1 MPKNF
6 IENWFKKKSWKLH
19 DHQIKMIESG
29 ALGLSTLL
37 IAPTGGGKTLAGFLP
52 SIIELNADPTNS
64 LHTIY
69 ISPLKALTVDV
80 ARNLLEPLSEMD
92 LKITVETR
100 TGDTPQSKRQRQR
113 KSPPNILLTT
123 PESLA
128 LLISYPDSS
137 TIFQELK
144 CIVIDELHALA
155 TTKRGDLL
163 SLALARLN
171 TWAPKAR
178 RVGLSATIPY
188 PEEMAEYLSCDQT
201 INPVQIIEA
210 KPTKKP
216 SVEILIGNSRLPW
229 SGHMGIYA
237 ADEIYSAILNH
248 ETSLIFVNTRAQAEL
263 VFQALWKVND
273 KNLAIAL
280 HHGSLSVEQ
289 RRIVE
294 NAMVKGA
301 LRAVVAT
308 SSLDLGIDWAAVDL
322 VIQIGAPKGVS
333 RLLQRIGRSN
343 HRLDEPS
350 KAILV
355 PANRFE
361 VLECQA
367 AFKSIL
373 DENLDGDILRQ
384 GGLDVLAQHIQG
396 VACSGPFDK
405 HVLFNEIRNASAYKH
420 LSLED
425 FNSVISFVCDGG
437 YALKTYDRYRRIK
450 LDDNDLYR
458 IVDSSTERR
467 YRMNVGTIVESTTL
481 KVKMRRGR
489 FLGEVEE
496 YFAQGLVPG
505 DTFIFAGR
513 LLTFE
518 GIRETTIEVS
528 PGRGETPKVPSYIG
542 GRLPLSSNL
551 AEGVRALLQNPSSWR
566 NLAAPVKEW
575 LERQEQLSTLPK
587 SDELLVEIFQRRRLF
602 YMVAYSFEGRNAHQT
617 LGMLLTRRMERSGT
631 QPLGF
636 VATDYAIAIWSLK
649 QPSNIKDLFDEDM
662 LGDDLENWMAES
674 TVLKRTFRDVAVI
687 AGLID
692 RRLPGHKKTGK
703 QVTFSSDL
711 IYDVLRK
718 YDPNHILLRATRA
731 DAARGFTD
739 IHRLGALLK
748 RIKTNIN
755 VKYLTKVSPLA
766 VPILLEIGRENVKG
780 SAIDSLL
787 DDAEEALI
795 SEGMAMQ

>member
-1 MPKNF
+1 MN
-6 IENWFKKKSWKLH
+6 
-19 DHQIKMIESG
+19 
-29 ALGLSTLL
+29 
-37 IAPTGGGKTLAGFLP
+37 
-52 SIIELNADPTNS
+52 
-64 LHTIY
+64 
-69 ISPLKALTVDV
+69 
-80 ARNLLEPLSEMD
+80 
-92 LKITVETR
+92 
-100 TGDTPQSKRQRQR
+100 DTQVK
-113 KSPPNILLTT
+113 
-123 PESLA
+123 
-128 LLISYPDSS
+128 
-137 TIFQELK
+137 
-144 CIVIDELHALA
+144 
-155 TTKRGDLL
+155 
-163 SLALARLN
+163 
-171 TWAPKAR
+171 
-178 RVGLSATIPY
+178 
-188 PEEMAEYLSCDQT
+188 
-201 INPVQIIEA
+201 IIEA
-210 KPTKKP
+210 AEIEFAERGFGGASIREITKRAG
-216 SVEILIGNSRLPW
+216 VNI
-229 SGHMGIYA
+229 A
-237 ADEIYSAILNH
+237 AINYH
-248 ETSLIFVNTRAQAEL
+248 FGT
-263 VFQALWKVND
+263 K
-273 KNLAIAL
+273 
-280 HHGSLSVEQ
+280 
-289 RRIVE
+289 
-294 NAMVKGA
+294 
-301 LRAVVAT
+301 
-308 SSLDLGIDWAAVDL
+308 
-322 VIQIGAPKGVS
+322 
-333 RLLQRIGRSN
+333 
-343 HRLDEPS
+343 
-350 KAILV
+350 
-355 PANRFE
+355 E
-361 VLECQA
+361 VL
-367 AFKSIL
+367 FK
-373 DENLDGDILRQ
+373 
-384 GGLDVLAQHIQG
+384 
-396 VACSGPFDK
+396 
-405 HVLFNEIRNASAYKH
+405 EIRNASAYKD
-420 LSLED
+420 LSVED

-450 LDDNDLYR
+450 LGDNDLYR
-458 IVDSSTERR
+458 IVDSSTARR

-481 KVKMRRGR
+481 RVKMRGGR

-513 LLTFE
+513 LLTFK

-551 AEGVRALLQNPSSWR
+551 AEGVRAVLQNPSSWR

-587 SDELLVEIFQRRRLF
+587 SEELLVEIFPRRKLF

-636 VATDYAIAIWSLK
+636 VSTDYAIAIWSLE
-649 QPSNIKDLFDEDM
+649 QPSNIEDLFDEDL
-662 LGDDLENWMAES
+662 LGDELENWMAES

-718 YDPNHILLRATRA
+718 YDPNHNLLRATRA

-780 SAIDSLL
+780 SAIEALL

-795 SEGMAMQ
+795 SEGMAIQ

>member
-1 MPKNF
+1 
-6 IENWFKKKSWKLH
+6 
-19 DHQIKMIESG
+19 
-29 ALGLSTLL
+29 
-37 IAPTGGGKTLAGFLP
+37 
-52 SIIELNADPTNS
+52 
-64 LHTIY
+64 
-69 ISPLKALTVDV
+69 
-80 ARNLLEPLSEMD
+80 
-92 LKITVETR
+92 
-100 TGDTPQSKRQRQR
+100 
-113 KSPPNILLTT
+113 
-123 PESLA
+123 
-128 LLISYPDSS
+128 
-137 TIFQELK
+137 
-144 CIVIDELHALA
+144 
-155 TTKRGDLL
+155 
-163 SLALARLN
+163 
-171 TWAPKAR
+171 
-178 RVGLSATIPY
+178 
-188 PEEMAEYLSCDQT
+188 
-201 INPVQIIEA
+201 
-210 KPTKKP
+210 
-216 SVEILIGNSRLPW
+216 
-229 SGHMGIYA
+229 
-237 ADEIYSAILNH
+237 
-248 ETSLIFVNTRAQAEL
+248 
-263 VFQALWKVND
+263 
-273 KNLAIAL
+273 
-280 HHGSLSVEQ
+280 
-289 RRIVE
+289 
-294 NAMVKGA
+294 MVKGA

-367 AFKSIL
+367 AFKSVL

-405 HVLFNEIRNASAYKH
+405 HVLFNEIRNASAYKD

-711 IYDVLRK
+711 IYEVLRK
-718 YDPNHILLRATRA
+718 YDPDHILLRATKA

>member
-1 MPKNF
+1 M
-6 IENWFKKKSWKLH
+6 
-19 DHQIKMIESG
+19 
-29 ALGLSTLL
+29 
-37 IAPTGGGKTLAGFLP
+37 
-52 SIIELNADPTNS
+52 ELNANPTNS

-80 ARNLLEPLSEMD
+80 ARNLLDPLSEMD

-100 TGDTPQSKRQRQR
+100 TGDTPQSKRQQQR

-128 LLISYPDSS
+128 LLISYPDSP

-155 TTKRGDLL
+155 PTKRGDLL
-163 SLALARLN
+163 SLALARLI
-171 TWAPKAR
+171 TWAPNAR

-188 PEEMAEYLSCDQT
+188 PAEMAEYLSCDQT

-237 ADEIYSAILNH
+237 VDEIYSAILNH

-273 KNLAIAL
+273 KNLAVAL

-361 VLECQA
+361 VLECEA
-367 AFKSIL
+367 AFQSVL

-405 HVLFNEIRNASAYKH
+405 QVLFNEIRKASPYKD

-649 QPSNIKDLFDEDM
+649 QPSNIEDLFDEDM

-766 VPILLEIGRENVKG
+766 VPILLEIGAENVKG
-780 SAIDSLL
+780 SAIEALL

-795 SEGMAMQ
+795 SEGMAIQ

>member
-6 IENWFKKKSWKLH
+6 IENWFKRKSWKLH
-19 DHQIKMIESG
+19 DHQIKMIQSG

-128 LLISYPDSS
+128 LLISYPDSA

-155 TTKRGDLL
+155 PTKRGDLL

-178 RVGLSATIPY
+178 RVGLSATIPN
-188 PEEMAEYLSCDQT
+188 PAEMAEYLSCAQT

-210 KPTKKP
+210 KPAKKP

-237 ADEIYSAILNH
+237 INEIYSAILNH

-263 VFQALWKVND
+263 IFQALWKVND
-273 KNLAIAL
+273 KNLAVAL

-367 AFKSIL
+367 AFKSVL

-405 HVLFNEIRNASAYKH
+405 EVLFKEIRNASAYKD
-420 LSLED
+420 LSVED

-450 LDDNDLYR
+450 LGDNDLYR
-458 IVDSSTERR
+458 IVDSSTARR

-551 AEGVRALLQNPSSWR
+551 AEGVRDLLQNPSNCQ

-587 SDELLVEIFQRRRLF
+587 SDELLVEIFQRRKLF

-649 QPSNIKDLFDEDM
+649 PPSNIEDLFDEDM

-766 VPILLEIGRENVKG
+766 IPILLEIGRENVKG
-780 SAIDSLL
+780 SAIEALL

-795 SEGMAMQ
+795 SEGMAL

>member
-1 MPKNF
+1 MPQTF
-6 IENWFKKKSWKLH
+6 IDNWFKTKGWKLH
-19 DHQIKMIESG
+19 DHQIKMIQSG
-29 ALGLSTLL
+29 AAGSSSLL

-52 SIIELNADPTNS
+52 SIIELNAFPTNS

-80 ARNLLEPLSEMD
+80 ARNLLNPLSEMG

-128 LLISYPDSS
+128 LLISYPDSAA
-137 TIFQELK
+137 IFQKLR
-144 CIVIDELHALA
+144 CVIIDELHALA
-155 TTKRGDLL
+155 PTKRGDLL

-171 TWAPKAR
+171 KWAPKAR

-188 PEEMAEYLSCDQT
+188 PEEMAEYLSCGQKIKT
-201 INPVQIIEA
+201 VQIIQA
-210 KPTKKP
+210 PPTKKP
-216 SVEILIGNSRLPW
+216 MIQILIGNSRLPW

-237 ADEIYSAILNH
+237 VAEVYEAIQNH
-248 ETSLIFVNTRAQAEL
+248 KTSLIFVNTRAQAEL
-263 VFQALWKVND
+263 FFQALWRVNED
-273 KNLAIAL
+273 NLAIAL

-289 RRIVE
+289 RRMVE
-294 NAMVKGA
+294 NAMVAGTLK
-301 LRAVVAT
+301 AVVAT

-322 VIQIGAPKGVS
+322 VIQIGAPKGAS

-350 KAILV
+350 MAILV

-367 AFKSIL
+367 AFDSVL
-373 DENLDGDILRQ
+373 DENLDGDLLKQ
-384 GGLDVLAQHIQG
+384 GGLDVLAQHLQG
-396 VACSGPFDK
+396 IACSGPFDK
-405 HVLFNEIRNASAYKH
+405 QDLFNEIRNASAYKS
-420 LSLED
+420 LSSGD
-425 FNSVISFVCDGG
+425 FNSVIDFICDGG
-437 YALKTYDRYRRIK
+437 YALKTYDRYRRVE
-450 LDDNDLYR
+450 LDENGLYR
-458 IVDSSTERR
+458 IADASTARR

-481 KVKMRRGR
+481 KVKMQRGR

-513 LLTFE
+513 LLRFE
-518 GIRETTIEVS
+518 GIRETTIEVT

-551 AEGVRALLQNPSSWR
+551 AEGVRKLLQNPSSWR
-566 NLAAPVKEW
+566 NLAAPVREW
-575 LERQEQLSTLPK
+575 LERQEKLSTLPK
-587 SDELLVEIFQRRRLF
+587 SDELLVELFQRRKLF
-602 YMVAYSFEGRNAHQT
+602 YLVAYCFEGRNAHQT

-649 QPSNIKDLFDEDM
+649 EPSNIDDLFDEDM

-718 YDPNHILLRATRA
+718 HDPNHILLRATRV

-739 IHRLGALLK
+739 IHRLGNLLK

-755 VKYLTKVSPLA
+755 IKYLKKVSPLA
-766 VPILLEIGRENVKG
+766 VPILLEIGRENIKG
-780 SAIDSLL
+780 SGMEALL
-787 DDAEEALI
+787 DDAEASLI
-795 SEGMAMQ
+795 SEGMEM

>member
-6 IENWFKKKSWKLH
+6 IENWFKKKNWRLH

-80 ARNLLEPLSEMD
+80 ARNLLEPLSEMN

-128 LLISYPDSS
+128 LLISYPDSPN
-137 TIFQELK
+137 IFQELK

-155 TTKRGDLL
+155 PTKRGDLL

-188 PEEMAEYLSCDQT
+188 PAEMAEYLSCDQT

-210 KPTKKP
+210 KTTKKP

-229 SGHMGIYA
+229 SGHMGTYA
-237 ADEIYSAILNH
+237 VDEIYNAILNH

-263 VFQALWKVND
+263 VFQALWKVNE
-273 KNLAIAL
+273 KNLAVAL

-294 NAMVKGA
+294 SAMVKGA

-361 VLECQA
+361 VLECEA
-367 AFKSIL
+367 AFQSVL

-405 HVLFNEIRNASAYKH
+405 QVLFNEIRNASAYKD

-481 KVKMRRGR
+481 KVKMRGGR

-518 GIRETTIEVS
+518 GIRETTVEVS
-528 PGRGETPKVPSYIG
+528 PGGGETPKVPAYIG

-551 AEGVRALLQNPSSWR
+551 AEGVRVVLQNPSSWR

-587 SDELLVEIFQRRRLF
+587 SDELLVEIFQRRKLF

-649 QPSNIKDLFDEDM
+649 QPSNIEALFDEDM

-739 IHRLGALLK
+739 IHRLGVLLK

-780 SAIDSLL
+780 SAIEALL

-795 SEGMAMQ
+795 SEGMAIQ

>member
-1 MPKNF
+1 
-6 IENWFKKKSWKLH
+6 
-19 DHQIKMIESG
+19 
-29 ALGLSTLL
+29 
-37 IAPTGGGKTLAGFLP
+37 
-52 SIIELNADPTNS
+52 
-64 LHTIY
+64 
-69 ISPLKALTVDV
+69 
-80 ARNLLEPLSEMD
+80 
-92 LKITVETR
+92 
-100 TGDTPQSKRQRQR
+100 
-113 KSPPNILLTT
+113 
-123 PESLA
+123 
-128 LLISYPDSS
+128 
-137 TIFQELK
+137 
-144 CIVIDELHALA
+144 
-155 TTKRGDLL
+155 
-163 SLALARLN
+163 
-171 TWAPKAR
+171 
-178 RVGLSATIPY
+178 
-188 PEEMAEYLSCDQT
+188 
-201 INPVQIIEA
+201 
-210 KPTKKP
+210 
-216 SVEILIGNSRLPW
+216 
-229 SGHMGIYA
+229 
-237 ADEIYSAILNH
+237 
-248 ETSLIFVNTRAQAEL
+248 
-263 VFQALWKVND
+263 
-273 KNLAIAL
+273 
-280 HHGSLSVEQ
+280 
-289 RRIVE
+289 
-294 NAMVKGA
+294 
-301 LRAVVAT
+301 
-308 SSLDLGIDWAAVDL
+308 
-322 VIQIGAPKGVS
+322 
-333 RLLQRIGRSN
+333 
-343 HRLDEPS
+343 
-350 KAILV
+350 
-355 PANRFE
+355 
-361 VLECQA
+361 
-367 AFKSIL
+367 
-373 DENLDGDILRQ
+373 
-384 GGLDVLAQHIQG
+384 
-396 VACSGPFDK
+396 
-405 HVLFNEIRNASAYKH
+405 
-420 LSLED
+420 
-425 FNSVISFVCDGG
+425 
-437 YALKTYDRYRRIK
+437 
-450 LDDNDLYR
+450 
-458 IVDSSTERR
+458 
-467 YRMNVGTIVESTTL
+467 MNVGTIVESTTL

-528 PGRGETPKVPSYIG
+528 PGRWETPNVPSYIG

-566 NLAAPVKEW
+566 NLAPPVKEW

>member
-19 DHQIKMIESG
+19 DHQIKMIEIG

-80 ARNLLEPLSEMD
+80 ARNLLEPLSEMN

-128 LLISYPDSS
+128 LLISYPDSP

-155 TTKRGDLL
+155 PTKRGDLL

-188 PEEMAEYLSCDQT
+188 PAEMAEYLSCDQT

-229 SGHMGIYA
+229 SGHMGTYA
-237 ADEIYSAILNH
+237 VDEIYNAILNH

-273 KNLAIAL
+273 KNLAVAL

-289 RRIVE
+289 RRMVE
-294 NAMVKGA
+294 SAMVKGA

-367 AFKSIL
+367 AFQSVL

-405 HVLFNEIRNASAYKH
+405 QVLFNEIRNASAYKD

-437 YALKTYDRYRRIK
+437 YALKTYDRYHRIK
-450 LDDNDLYR
+450 MDDNNLYR

-481 KVKMRRGR
+481 KVKMRGGR

-551 AEGVRALLQNPSSWR
+551 AEGVRALLQNPASWQ

-587 SDELLVEIFQRRRLF
+587 SDELLVEIFQRRKLF

-649 QPSNIKDLFDEDM
+649 QPSNIEDLFDEDM

-780 SAIDSLL
+780 SAIEALL

-795 SEGMAMQ
+795 SEGMAIQ